1 VGHVAFLLQDTAA
14 NRSNIV
20 AATAIADTTWPKQT
34 QMVDTAFAIFTWPK
48 TMQLPNRQARR
59 QRFKPSA
66 W

>member
-20 AATAIADTTWPKQT
+20 AATAIADTNWPKQT
-34 QMVDTAFAIFTWPK
+34 QMVDTALAIFTCPK
-48 TMQLPNRQARR
+48 TMQLPNRQTRR
-59 QRFKPSA
+59 QMFTPSA